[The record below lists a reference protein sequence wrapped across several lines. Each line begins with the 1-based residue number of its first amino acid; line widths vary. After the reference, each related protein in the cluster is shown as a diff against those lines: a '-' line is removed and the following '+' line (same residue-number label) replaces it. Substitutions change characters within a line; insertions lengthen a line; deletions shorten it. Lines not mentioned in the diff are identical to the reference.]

1 MKNNQQILVFV
12 KLYLFF
18 YLLLLIFLKY
28 LILVLIIDR
37 FMGLLF
43 SSPFFILNSAFY
55 RYIY

>member
-37 FMGLLF
+37 FMELLF
-43 SSPFFILNSAFY
+43 SSSFFIYNSAIY
-55 RYIY
+55 RYF

>member
-37 FMGLLF
+37 FMELLF
-43 SSPFFILNSAFY
+43 SSSFFIFISVIY
-55 RYIY
+55 RYF

>member
-37 FMGLLF
+37 FIGLLF
-43 SSPFFILNSAFY
+43 SSLFFILNSAFY
-55 RYIY
+55 RYLY